1 MNKKSVSDYEF
12 SLLNDP
18 FQFAPCFD
26 KALKNVIA
34 ALPDRPRA
42 ESSDDTVCYSHT
54 VWLSGANRN
63 RSIIVHL

>member
-1 MNKKSVSDYEF
+1 MVTNVSDHLY

-34 ALPDRPRA
+34 ALPDRPSK
-42 ESSDDTVCYSHT
+42 ESGDDAV
-54 VWLSGANRN
+54 
-63 RSIIVHL
+63 